1 MARVARHDTKTL
13 LNRERELREELKR
26 IRQQRRAAEGAAR
39 QARLA
44 RVGALAEKFGIAHV
58 PDTVLAA
65 EFKRIAAAHPA
76 PAATESPADDAIN
89 TAEASGG
96 EAQTP
101 AGDAAAPAAPEA
113 EHAVETAEAGTERKR
128 WPWK

>member
-1 MARVARHDTKTL
+1 MARVARHDTKSL
-13 LNRERELREELKR
+13 LNRERELREELKHV
-26 IRQQRRAAEGAAR
+26 RQQRRAAEDAAR

-65 EFKRIAAAHPA
+65 EFKRIAAEHPV
-76 PAATESPADDAIN
+76 AAAMESPADDAAD
-89 TAEASGG
+89 TTEAGG

-101 AGDAAAPAAPEA
+101 TGDATAPAAPVA
-113 EHAVETAEAGTERKR
+113 EHAAETAEAGAERKR